1 MKKKVFTA
9 ILCLTLIISLSPNF
23 QVRALDD
30 YVSETACTT
39 YLPDGSYYITTIEEY
54 PMALMSSQ
62 QQKTGFKTVAGYN
75 RNGEKQYSL
84 TVKGVFT
91 FDGNTSKAVSA
102 SYEYTTDAAF
112 WSFSDGSTKCSGN
125 TATATGTFKY
135 LMFFQATTVTVSLSC
150 SPAGVLS

>member
-1 MKKKVFTA
+1 MKKKVFTV
-9 ILCLTLIISLSPNF
+9 ILCLAIIISLSPDF
-23 QVRALDD
+23 QVCAIDD
-30 YVSETACTT
+30 YVNKTACTT

-54 PMALMSSQ
+54 PIALMSSQ
-62 QQKTGFKTVAGYN
+62 QQKAEVKTVAGYN
-75 RNGEKQYSL
+75 NKGKKQYSL

-102 SYEYTTDAAF
+102 SYEFTTEAF

-150 SPAGVLS
+150 SPTGVLS